1 MNNRLYY
8 KNPAKRW
15 EEALPLGNG
24 RIGAM
29 AHGGVGCEYFQ
40 LNEDSC
46 WFGGFRDRNNPDA
59 KKALPIIREYL
70 KNGQIAKAEEL
81 MLASLSGVPK
91 SEHPYQTLGDLRIY
105 MKHSW
110 EAEDYE
116 RELDIANALYK
127 CTYGI
132 GDTVYKREAF
142 ISAVDDCLVIKI
154 SAFTTENKGLSDNEK
169 NSNLGEKKS
178 PAKISFDCDIS
189 REPYETTI
197 KKTGELS
204 DWSLMAEKDQKSCG
218 LICLG
223 NTGGDGVDYGFEL
236 RAYAK
241 GGEVKIIGASLGVR
255 DADEVVLLLTAGTSF
270 RMKNIEVECGKILDK
285 AFGFSYDELKERHIT
300 DYKKYYDRVAINIE
314 GSERYENV
322 PTDERLASLKTRIEE
337 NAANTLNTA
346 KSDNAEKTGIV
357 DNADIVD
364 IAGKSDNV
372 ESTCEK
378 YSLDKVYDIGLDILY
393 FNFGRYLLISGSRQ
407 GTLPLNLQGIWCK
420 DYQSAWGSKFT
431 ININTEMN
439 YWPVEVCNLS
449 ELHMPLFDHIERML
463 PNGRVTAEKMYGC
476 RGFVAHHNTDLW
488 GDCAVQDQ
496 WIPGSYWVMGAA
508 WLCTHQWTHYL
519 YTKDVEFLRK
529 SFPIMRE
536 AAEFFLDFLIEHD
549 GYLVTCPSVSP
560 ENTYILPNGEQG
572 ANGIGVTMDN
582 QILRDLFSQ
591 CIKAAEVLGV
601 DDELNDQIKTAL
613 SKIKPDRIGKHGQIM
628 EWIEDYDEAEPGHRH
643 ISHLYGLHPSS
654 QITPDGTPE
663 LCEAASKTLERR
675 LSNGGGHTGWSRAW
689 IINNYAKLWNAE
701 KAYDNYEQLLV
712 KSTLPNLF
720 DNHPP
725 FQIDG
730 NFGGC
735 AAVAEM
741 LVQSNENRTVL
752 LPALPPA
759 WENGHI
765 TGLCIQG
772 GAEIEL
778 DWKSGKLIS
787 FVIKAKKDIQN
798 LIVYKDKTFN
808 IMINEG
814 DTKKFTVDLD

>member
-1 MNNRLYY
+1 MHDRLFYT
-8 KNPAKRW
+8 KPASRW

-105 MKHSW
+105 MKHAW
-110 EAEDYE
+110 EADEYS
-116 RELDIANALYK
+116 RELDIANAVYR
-127 CTYGI
+127 CRYRI
-132 GDTVYKREAF
+132 GETVYNREAF
-142 ISAVDDCLVIKI
+142 ISAVEDCLVLKI
-154 SAFTTENKGLSDNEK
+154 SVDDKNDNA
-169 NSNLGEKKS
+169 G
-178 PAKISFDCDIS
+178 ISFDCDIS
-189 REPYETTI
+189 REPYETII
-197 KKTGELS
+197 KKTGDVNCAGNRKDCSEGNGDKYELNGWKYTDTGS
-204 DWSLMAEKDQKSCG
+204 QKSHG

-223 NTGGDGVDYGFEL
+223 NTGGDGVDYGFEV
-236 RAYAK
+236 RALTK
-241 GGEVKIIGASLGVR
+241 GGYVQIIGASFGVR
-255 DADEVVLLLTAGTSF
+255 NAKEVVLLLTAGTSF
-270 RMKNIEVECGKILDK
+270 RMKDIEKECGEILNK
-285 AFGFSYDELKERHIT
+285 AFEYSYEELKERHIK
-300 DYKKYYDRVAINIE
+300 DYRKFYDRVALNIE
-314 GSERYENV
+314 GSDRFEDIS
-322 PTDERLASLKTRIEE
+322 TDERLMNLKKRME
-337 NAANTLNTA
+337 NP
-346 KSDNAEKTGIV
+346 
-357 DNADIVD
+357 DID
-364 IAGKSDNV
+364 I
-372 ESTCEK
+372 
-378 YSLDKVYDIGLDILY
+378 YDTGLDILY
-393 FNFGRYLLISGSRQ
+393 FNFGRYLMISGSRE

-439 YWPVEVCNLS
+439 YWPAESCNLS
-449 ELHMPLFDHIERML
+449 ELHMPLFDHIKRML

-476 RGFVAHHNTDLW
+476 RGFVAHHNTDIW

-508 WLCTHQWTHYL
+508 WLCTHQWKHYL
-519 YTKDVEFLRK
+519 YTGDTEFLK
-529 SFPIMRE
+529 DSFPIMRE

-560 ENTYILPNGEQG
+560 ENTYILPNGEKG

-591 CIKAAEVLGV
+591 CIKAAEILDV
-601 DDELNDQIKTAL
+601 DDELNRKIRDAL
-613 SKIKPDRIGKHGQIM
+613 LKIKPDRIGKHGQIM
-628 EWIEDYDEAEPGHRH
+628 EWIEDYDEDEPGHRH
-643 ISHLYGLHPSS
+643 ISHLYGLHPSG

-663 LCEAASKTLERR
+663 LARAAAKTLERR

-689 IINNYAKLWNAE
+689 IINNYAKLWDAE
-701 KAYDNYEQLLV
+701 KAYENYEQLLI

-741 LVQSNENRTVL
+741 LVQSNEERTVL
-752 LPALPPA
+752 LPALPVS
-759 WENGHI
+759 WKNGNVKGI
-765 TGLCIQG
+765 CIQG
-772 GAEIEL
+772 GAELEL
-778 DWKSGKLIS
+778 EWKEGKAVSFKIS
-787 FVIKAKKDIQN
+787 AKKDLKTIIKY
-798 LIVYKDKTFN
+798 LDKTFDVD
-808 IMINEG
+808 M
-814 DTKKFTVDLD
+814 KKDEMKTFDI

>member
-1 MNNRLYY
+1 MHERLFYT
-8 KNPAKRW
+8 KPASRW

-105 MKHSW
+105 MKHAW
-110 EAEDYE
+110 EADEYS
-116 RELDIANALYK
+116 RELDIANAVYR
-127 CTYGI
+127 CRYRI
-132 GDTVYKREAF
+132 GETVYNREAF
-142 ISAVDDCLVIKI
+142 ISAVDDCLVLKI
-154 SAFTTENKGLSDNEK
+154 SVDDKNDNA
-169 NSNLGEKKS
+169 G
-178 PAKISFDCDIS
+178 ISFDCDIS
-189 REPYETTI
+189 REPYETII
-197 KKTGELS
+197 KKTGDVNCAGNRKDCSEGNGDKYELNGWKYTDTGS
-204 DWSLMAEKDQKSCG
+204 QQSHG

-223 NTGGDGVDYGFEL
+223 NTGGDGVDYGFEV
-236 RAYAK
+236 RAVTK
-241 GGEVKIIGASLGVR
+241 GGYVQIIGASFGVR
-255 DADEVVLLLTAGTSF
+255 DAKEVVLLLTAGTSF
-270 RMKNIEVECGKILDK
+270 RMKDIEKECGEILNK
-285 AFGFSYDELKERHIT
+285 AFEYSYEELKERHIK
-300 DYKKYYDRVAINIE
+300 DYRKFYDRVALNIE
-314 GSERYENV
+314 GSDRFEDI
-322 PTDERLASLKTRIEE
+322 PTDERLMNLKKRME
-337 NAANTLNTA
+337 NP
-346 KSDNAEKTGIV
+346 
-357 DNADIVD
+357 DID
-364 IAGKSDNV
+364 I
-372 ESTCEK
+372 
-378 YSLDKVYDIGLDILY
+378 YDTGLDILY
-393 FNFGRYLLISGSRQ
+393 FNFGRYLMISGSRE

-439 YWPVEVCNLS
+439 YWPAESCNLS
-449 ELHMPLFDHIERML
+449 ELHMPLFDHIKRML

-476 RGFVAHHNTDLW
+476 RGFVAHHNTDIW

-508 WLCTHQWTHYL
+508 WLCTHQWKHYL
-519 YTKDVEFLRK
+519 YTGDTEFLK
-529 SFPIMRE
+529 DSFPIMRE

-560 ENTYILPNGEQG
+560 ENTYILPNGEKG

-591 CIKAAEVLGV
+591 CIKAAEILNV
-601 DDELNDQIKTAL
+601 DDELNRKIKDAL

-628 EWIEDYDEAEPGHRH
+628 EWIEDYDEDEPGHRH
-643 ISHLYGLHPSS
+643 ISHLYGLHPSG

-663 LCEAASKTLERR
+663 LARAAEKTLERR

-689 IINNYAKLWNAE
+689 IINNYAKLWDAE
-701 KAYDNYEQLLV
+701 KAYENYELLLI

-741 LVQSNENRTVL
+741 LVQSNEERTVL
-752 LPALPPA
+752 LPALPVS
-759 WENGHI
+759 WKNGNVKGI
-765 TGLCIQG
+765 CIQG
-772 GAEIEL
+772 GAELEL
-778 DWKSGKLIS
+778 EWKEGKAVSFKIS
-787 FVIKAKKDIQN
+787 AKKDLKTIIKYLN
-798 LIVYKDKTFN
+798 KTFDVD
-808 IMINEG
+808 M
-814 DTKKFTVDLD
+814 KKDEMKTFDI

>member
-1 MNNRLYY
+1 MHDRLFYNR
-8 KNPAKRW
+8 PAGRW

-59 KKALPIIREYL
+59 PKALPIIREYL

-105 MKHSW
+105 MKHAW
-110 EAEDYE
+110 EGSDYR
-116 RELDIANALYK
+116 RELDIANAIYK
-127 CTYGI
+127 CSYRI
-132 GDTVYKREAF
+132 GDTEYKREAF

-154 SAFTTENKGLSDNEK
+154 SAD
-169 NSNLGEKKS
+169 KKFG
-178 PAKISFDCDIS
+178 FDCDIS

-197 KKTGELS
+197 KKTGNPAE
-204 DWSLMAEKDQKSCG
+204 WSLISEQDQKSCG

-236 RAYAK
+236 RAFAK
-241 GGEVKIIGASLGVR
+241 GGEVRIIGASLGVR

-270 RMKNIEVECGKILDK
+270 RMKDIEKECGEILDK
-285 AFGFSYDELKERHIT
+285 AFNFTYEELKEKHIA
-300 DYKKYYDRVAINIE
+300 DYSKYYDRVALNIE
-314 GSERYENV
+314 GSGEFEAV
-322 PTDERLASLKTRIEE
+322 PTDERLAGLKNRLE
-337 NAANTLNTA
+337 NTE
-346 KSDNAEKTGIV
+346 DEGTG
-357 DNADIVD
+357 
-364 IAGKSDNV
+364 
-372 ESTCEK
+372 
-378 YSLDKVYDIGLDILY
+378 YDTGLDILY
-393 FNFGRYLLISGSRQ
+393 FNFGRYLMISGSRP

-439 YWPVEVCNLS
+439 YWPAESCNLS

-476 RGFVAHHNTDLW
+476 RGFVAHHNTDIW

-496 WIPGSYWVMGAA
+496 WVPGSYWVMGAA
-508 WLCTHQWTHYL
+508 WLCTHQWKHYL
-519 YTKDVEFLRK
+519 YTRDMEFLKRC
-529 SFPIMRE
+529 FPIMRE

-560 ENTYILPNGEQG
+560 ENTYILPNGERG

-591 CIKAAEVLGV
+591 CIKAAEILGT
-601 DDELNDQIKTAL
+601 DDELNAQIKEAL

-643 ISHLYGLHPSS
+643 ISHLYGLHPSG

-663 LCEAASKTLERR
+663 LCRAASKTLERR

-689 IINNYAKLWNAE
+689 IINNYAKLWDAE
-701 KAYDNYEQLLV
+701 KAYDNYEQLLI

-741 LVQSNENRTVL
+741 LVQSNEERTVL

-759 WENGHI
+759 WKSGKVS
-765 TGLCIQG
+765 GLRIQG
-772 GAEIEL
+772 DAEIEL
-778 DWKSGKLIS
+778 EWKDGILEAVSIIAGKDL
-787 FVIKAKKDIQN
+787 KT
-798 LIVYKDKTFN
+798 LIVYQGINF
-808 IMINEG
+808 MINLRAG
-814 DTKKFTVDLD
+814 KKSHYTFIK